1 MTDDSKCSEVEKR
14 KKYLNSYHNTPSYL
28 KLCLKNVNHNIYL
41 WRLNPIALRKA
52 KIVYNFGLSECNR
65 VKKSSPRIITNLNPP
80 TPPPPTST
88 LSREPGSDNICSTL
102 CATLFKVKIHGS

>member
-14 KKYLNSYHNTPSYL
+14 KNYLNSYHNTPSYL

-65 VKKSSPRIITNLNPP
+65 VKKSYPRIITNL
-80 TPPPPTST
+80 TPPTST
-88 LSREPGSDNICSTL
+88 LSREPGSDNIYSTR
-102 CATLFKVKIHGS
+102 CATWFKVNIHGS